1 LKSLIAEKLGL
12 KFEPVAIIFS
22 HEKPAGAR
30 QFKEGKWG
38 CVMFL
43 LAAAARGRTAVFDRK
58 TYGCQGGGVG
68 LGFGNQYKVFPG
80 GEDGFCYFLS
90 VGNDQWE
97 QGRQMAEQVKPFLR
111 PEAYDDFV
119 HGERYLKSPELV
131 RKFIEGLPLV
141 DIPYEYVVFQPLKE
155 VDPART
161 KPEVIVFLG
170 DMDQVSALTV
180 LANYDR
186 EGNEN
191 VIHPYAAGCQNIG
204 IYPYR
209 EAKSARPRAVL
220 GMNDLSARVALK
232 RLLKDDLM
240 SFAVPFSLF
249 QEMEANVPGSFLE
262 RNTWKELM
270 ELKAKG
276 RESKDKDS

>member
-1 LKSLIAEKLGL
+1 
-12 KFEPVAIIFS
+12 
-22 HEKPAGAR
+22 
-30 QFKEGKWG
+30 
-38 CVMFL
+38 M
-43 LAAAARGRTAVFDRK
+43 LAAAARGQTAVFDRK

-97 QGRQMAEQVKPFLR
+97 QGRQTAEQVKPFLR

-131 RKFIEGLPLV
+131 RKFIEILPMV
-141 DIPYEYVVFQPLKE
+141 DIPYEYVIFQPLKD
-155 VDPART
+155 VDPDKTR
-161 KPEVIVFLG
+161 PEVIVFLG

-186 EGNEN
+186 EHNEN

-209 EAKSARPRAVL
+209 EAKSAQPRAVL
-220 GMNDLSARVALK
+220 GLNDLSARVALK

-240 SFAVPFSLF
+240 SFAVPFQMF

-270 ELKAKG
+270 ELKAK
-276 RESKDKDS
+276 DQD

>member
-1 LKSLIAEKLGL
+1 LKSLIAEKLKL
-12 KFEPVAIIFS
+12 KFEPVAVVFS
-22 HEKPAGAR
+22 NEKPAGAR

-38 CVMFL
+38 CVMFM
-43 LAAAARGRTAVFDRK
+43 LAAAARGQTAVFDRK

-97 QGRQMAEQVKPFLR
+97 QGRQTAEQVKPFLR

-131 RKFIEGLPLV
+131 RKFIEILPMV
-141 DIPYEYVVFQPLKE
+141 DIPYEYVIFQPLKD
-155 VDPART
+155 VDPDKTR
-161 KPEVIVFLG
+161 PEVIVFLG

-186 EGNEN
+186 EHNEN

-209 EAKSARPRAVL
+209 EAKSAQPRAVL
-220 GMNDLSARVALK
+220 GLNDLSARVALK

-240 SFAVPFSLF
+240 SFAVPFQMF

-270 ELKAKG
+270 ELKAK
-276 RESKDKDS
+276 DQD